1 MGIIVLGLGN
11 VDESPINESIGALEL
26 GNLQN

>member
-1 MGIIVLGLGN
+1 MGIIVLELGN
-11 VDESPINESIGALEL
+11 FDQSPINEFIGALEL